1 MKKVY
6 LAIALVFLSLG
17 LVACNSVSD
26 NAKFIECLA
35 RDRTSNPCN

>member
-17 LVACNSVSD
+17 LSGCGAAFTVG
-26 NAKFIECLA
+26 KCLA
-35 RDRTSNPCN
+35 LDDTNQHC